1 MISGVAKGSKL
12 GSFARTF
19 ASLTF
24 ASSRVLFGWSVIYGS
39 VGEEL
44 FSLSPF
50 SPRGSWLFRMVFSSD
65 NSWLLSLLCRVM
77 KYSTS
82 VFISDAFWEHF
93 CLAST
98 SDCLGL
104 WVYSLWKKNGK
115 EKTRGS
121 MRQQEYSS
129 KGSWSYL
136 GERNSERLMQRLK
149 QSTPFLLV
157 VWGLMRTSEIMSIFF
172 WSLSPSISP
181 ICVSLAHLL
190 SFKNFQWFYYWPLLW
205 LALSSREPRCS
216 TFRSPSKQSLLPL
229 EFYCFSIL
237 TGTLSDSKSS
247 RFEPDIWGFKS

>member
-98 SDCLGL
+98 SDYLGL
-104 WVYSLWKKNGK
+104 WVYSLWKKKWKGK
-115 EKTRGS
+115 DKRLYETIGLLFKRQLVIFRGKKFRAS
-121 MRQQEYSS
+121 NAEANAIHTIPAGCL
-129 KGSWSYL
+129 GSDEDVWDHVNL
-136 GERNSERLMQRLK
+136 FLK
-149 QSTPFLLV
+149 LEPLHLPNLCLT
-157 VWGLMRTSEIMSIFF
+157 
-172 WSLSPSISP
+172 WSLAF
-181 ICVSLAHLL
+181 L
-190 SFKNFQWFYYWPLLW
+190 Q
-205 LALSSREPRCS
+205 E
-216 TFRSPSKQSLLPL
+216 
-229 EFYCFSIL
+229 FSIVL
-237 TGTLSDSKSS
+237 LLASPLADS
-247 RFEPDIWGFKS
+247 FIQGA